1 MQEKE
6 RMTREMAK
14 KISSIMAKAEKGDR
28 GEKWVDKDGTIVEI
42 NRCPID
48 WERVIKATKERKNG

>member
-1 MQEKE
+1 
-6 RMTREMAK
+6 MTREMAK

-28 GEKWVDKDGTIVEI
+28 GEKWVDKDGTIIEI